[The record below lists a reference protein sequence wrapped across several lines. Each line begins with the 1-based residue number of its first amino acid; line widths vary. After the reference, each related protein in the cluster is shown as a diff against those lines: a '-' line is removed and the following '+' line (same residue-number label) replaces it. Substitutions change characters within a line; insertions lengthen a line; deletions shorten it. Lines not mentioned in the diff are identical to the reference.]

1 MIVDK
6 VFVINLKSRT
16 DRKQNMIIELNKA
29 QIENYEFFDA
39 VEPVSET
46 EINNWNP
53 NFVKN
58 KPPWLN
64 TNFLKY
70 RLGSLGCMLSHIE
83 IMKIALQRKYEKI
96 LILEDDIQFK
106 FLNGQSFE
114 SIFKNFIEK
123 ELMNIPYDFLYL
135 GGIHSLDKL
144 TQVTKHIHKT
154 TATGTTSSYILNK
167 RAMNLILTHITS
179 TVNEIDIFYKK
190 LQNLDVLNIYTII
203 PCMVIQKPD
212 YSNIIQKNVAYIFD
226 NINEKNKKKE
236 IISNNTKDIL
246 NNINNKNKRKKRKKK
261 ERKNKLK

>member
-1 MIVDK
+1 MVVDK

-29 QIENYEFFDA
+29 KIENYEFFDA

-64 TNFLKY
+64 TDFLKY

-123 ELMNIPYDFLYL
+123 ELENIPYDFLYL

-144 TQVTKHIHKT
+144 TQITKHIHKT
-154 TATGTTSSYILNK
+154 TDTTTTSSYILNK
-167 RAMNLILTHITS
+167 RAMNFILTYITS
-179 TVNEIDIFYKK
+179 TVNEIDVFYKK
-190 LQNLDVLNIYTII
+190 LQNVNVLNIYTII
-203 PCMVIQKPD
+203 PCMVIQIPG
-212 YSNIIQKNVAYIFD
+212 YSNIVQKDVVYIFD
-226 NINEKNKKKE
+226 NINDKNEKKKYYF
-236 IISNNTKDIL
+236 KQQ
-246 NNINNKNKRKKRKKK
+246 
-261 ERKNKLK
+261 